1 MPEATNAEQLTL
13 WEMGGPDMGK
23 LRLTAA
29 RLLASTRAPAT
40 REAYGRDW
48 RAFGEFCQSVGRRE
62 LPADQETVQLFL
74 VDGFEGGFSVSL
86 AERRVAAIVA
96 AHRAAN
102 LEPLIG
108 YGVRDLLRAARRE
121 PGRVE
126 HRKAALAVGELRQ
139 VLRALP
145 RSPMGAR
152 DRALLLVG
160 FASALRRSELLGLDL
175 ADVRFERRGVVLH
188 VARSKVDQNGDGRE
202 VAIFRGA
209 RVRTC
214 PVRALRAWLDVRGRE
229 PGPLFV
235 GFTLAGELG
244 GWRLSG
250 RQVARIVQRSAAAVG
265 LDPCKYGGHSLRAG
279 CATAAAEAGAS
290 EVSIMQRTG
299 HKSVGMLGRYVRHG
313 RLFAV
318 DPLARVL

>member
-1 MPEATNAEQLTL
+1 MA
-13 WEMGGPDMGK
+13 K
-23 LRLTAA
+23 LRRTVG

-40 REAYGRDW
+40 CDAYSRDW
-48 RAFGEFCQSVGRRE
+48 RAFGAFCDSVGRRE
-62 LPADQETVQLFL
+62 LPAEQETVQLFL
-74 VDGFEGGFSVSL
+74 VQGLEGGFSVSL

-102 LEPLIG
+102 LEPPIG

-121 PGRVE
+121 PGRVD
-126 HRKAALAVGELRQ
+126 HRKAALQVGELKQ

-145 RSPMGAR
+145 KSPMGAR
-152 DRALLLVG
+152 DRAILLVG
-160 FASALRRSELLGLDL
+160 FASALRRSELLGLDV
-175 ADVRFERRGVVLH
+175 ADVRFERRGAVLH

-202 VAIFRGA
+202 VAIFHGG

-214 PVRALRAWLDVRGRE
+214 PVRALRAWLHERGKE
-229 PGPLFV
+229 PGPLFC
-235 GFTLAGELG
+235 GFELHGGMG
-244 GWRLSG
+244 GWRLQG
-250 RQVARIVQRSAAAVG
+250 RQIARIIQRSVAAVG
-265 LDPCKYGGHSLRAG
+265 LDPRKYGGHSLRAG

-299 HKSVGMLGRYVRHG
+299 HKSVAMLGRYVRHG

-318 DPLARVL
+318 DALAKVL